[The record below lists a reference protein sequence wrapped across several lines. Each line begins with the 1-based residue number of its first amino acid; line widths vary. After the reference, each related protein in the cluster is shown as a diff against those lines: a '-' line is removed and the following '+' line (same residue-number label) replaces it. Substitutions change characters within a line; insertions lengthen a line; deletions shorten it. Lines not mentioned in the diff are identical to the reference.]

1 MDGDERLRTFS
12 YKGNDEMQ
20 TKIRVLFVAAIVAA
34 LAVIAGNLAANDRT
48 EETTPTETKTT
59 ETSTTE
65 PVKFSGTG
73 RQASEKFTLQQGLA
87 IFRVNYEGES
97 NFVVSLMNSEG
108 EEVQTL
114 FNEIGAYEAARG
126 FAINKAGEYL
136 LNVQARGPWTFTI
149 EQPRPT
155 AGETTP
161 KTLTGTRTDVTP
173 FLTLKKGL
181 GVFKF
186 EYKGD
191 GRFAAY
197 LVDKNGRTVEQLV
210 NTLRSYTGS
219 TPVKVP
225 TEGIYFLNVSADGE
239 WQIDI
244 N

>member
-1 MDGDERLRTFS
+1 
-12 YKGNDEMQ
+12 MQ
-20 TKIRVLFVAAIVAA
+20 TTIRVLMVAALIAA
-34 LAVIAGNLAANDRT
+34 LAVIAGRTSAEDRT
-48 EETTPTETKTT
+48 DEPSTTETKTT
-59 ETSTTE
+59 ESNDTA
-65 PVKFSGTG
+65 PIKFSGTG

-97 NFVVSLMNSEG
+97 NFVVSLVNSEG

-114 FNEIGAYEAARG
+114 FNEIGAYESARG
-126 FAINKAGEYL
+126 LAINKAGEYL
-136 LNVQARGPWTFTI
+136 LNVQARGPWTFSI

-161 KTLTGTRTDVTP
+161 KTLTGTRSDVTP

-197 LVDKNGRTVEQLV
+197 LVDKNGKTVEQLV
-210 NTLRSYTGS
+210 NTLRSYSGS